1 MKSRIPEYL
10 KKGTERNFNM
20 NTRIQKLKEQYPK
33 GTVVRLK
40 EMEQEPEM
48 LRGLLGTVQF
58 VDDIGQIHVEWENG
72 SSLALNQD
80 VDRFE
85 VIPQMRILL
94 VEPGKKPRAE
104 EIAQDLKT
112 MQKTVGG
119 YIEVIEPF
127 EDGGII
133 VCNEEAKINGMALN
147 RALYT
152 EDGQEIIDI
161 LAGTFFICQ
170 AGDIHFESL
179 EDDLMRT
186 YRKRFQNPEVFI
198 SLNGKMIAIPCET
211 TDNEENKEAVK

>member
-72 SSLALNQD
+72 SSLALNKD

-94 VEPGKKPRAE
+94 VEPGKNPAPK
-104 EIAQDLKT
+104 KSH
-112 MQKTVGG
+112 
-119 YIEVIEPF
+119 
-127 EDGGII
+127 
-133 VCNEEAKINGMALN
+133 KI
-147 RALYT
+147 
-152 EDGQEIIDI
+152 
-161 LAGTFFICQ
+161 
-170 AGDIHFESL
+170 
-179 EDDLMRT
+179 
-186 YRKRFQNPEVFI
+186 
-198 SLNGKMIAIPCET
+198 
-211 TDNEENKEAVK
+211 